1 MVFAVMLAMLLHR
14 PSLRMN
20 VFALALLIILL
31 LSPVAVLTIG
41 FWFSFMSV
49 LFIFIAVRAFS
60 HHGKLKKIIYIQLYL
75 SAAVLPLSLFFFQ
88 GVLIS
93 PLANLIS
100 IPLVSFVIS
109 PLNLITQCLFIIEPG
124 LVTYLIGWLDNLLT
138 YLVRILTFLA
148 SCELSKLQ
156 YHINLSGLLIYQL

>member
-1 MVFAVMLAMLLHR
+1 MLASFFYAYLAGFSLPTQRATVMVFAVMLPMLLHK

-31 LSPVAVLTIG
+31 LSPVAVLTVG

-75 SAAVLPLSLFFFQ
+75 SAALLPLSLFIFNQ
-88 GVLIS
+88 GALIS
-93 PLANLIS
+93 PLANLIA
-100 IPLVSFVIS
+100 IP
-109 PLNLITQCLFIIEPG
+109 
-124 LVTYLIGWLDNLLT
+124 
-138 YLVRILTFLA
+138 
-148 SCELSKLQ
+148 
-156 YHINLSGLLIYQL
+156 